1 VRERRSYAGNN
12 MKLLWFNWRDLKN
25 PEAGGAEVLTHEI
38 ASRLIQKGTHQITL
52 FTSHFQ
58 GALSHE
64 NIDGLDVIREG
75 GKYSVYS
82 KAKRYYKKYKQNYDI
97 VIDEINVKPFLTP
110 KYVKDEKPILAL
122 IHQISPEQFLLE
134 LPFPLNY
141 IGYYFE
147 KKWLSCYKDILTV
160 TVSNSTKRDLEQLGF
175 QKVSIIPVGLSID
188 TLESVPEKESIP
200 TITFIGR
207 LKKHKL
213 PHHAMIAFSLVKKRI
228 PDARLWVIG
237 DGYMRKDLE
246 RKYKV
251 NDVTFYGHV
260 SSQVKYELLSRSHI
274 VIVPATREGWGLVV
288 TESNAMGTP
297 VVAYNV
303 PGLRDSVRNG
313 YTGILVQED
322 SPRGLAS
329 AIISLLE
336 NRHTL
341 DNLSSNA
348 LSFSREFNWD
358 TTAAV
363 FNRIITENFNGRC

>member
-1 VRERRSYAGNN
+1 MR
-12 MKLLWFNWRDLKN
+12 LLWFNWRDLKN

-38 ASRLIQKGTHQITL
+38 ASRLIQKRTHQITL

-110 KYVKDEKPILAL
+110 KFVKDKKPILAL

-147 KKWLSCYKDILTV
+147 KKWLSYYKDVPTV
-160 TVSNSTKRDLEQLGF
+160 TVSNSTKKDLEQLGF
-175 QKVSIIPVGLSID
+175 KKVSIIPEGLSIAA
-188 TLESVPEKESIP
+188 LESVPEKESIP
-200 TITFIGR
+200 TITFVGR

-213 PHHAMIAFSLVKKRI
+213 PHHAMIAFSLVKKQI
-228 PDARLWVIG
+228 PDARLWIIG

-246 RKYKV
+246 RKYRV
-251 NDVTFYGHV
+251 NDVTFYGYV
-260 SSQVKYELLSRSHI
+260 SSRVKYELLSRSHI
-274 VIVPATREGWGLVV
+274 VVVPATREGWGLVV

-297 VVAYNV
+297 VVAYDV

-313 YTGILVQED
+313 DTGILVQED
-322 SPRGLAS
+322 SPKGLAS

-336 NRHTL
+336 NRRVL

-358 TTAAV
+358 TTATV
-363 FNRIITENFNGRC
+363 FNKIITDNFDGQC

>member
-1 VRERRSYAGNN
+1 VREYLSYTRNN

-38 ASRLIQKGTHQITL
+38 ASRLIQKGTHKITL

-58 GALSHE
+58 GALSQE

-82 KAKRYYKKYKQNYDI
+82 KAKRFYKKYKQNYDI

-134 LPFPLNY
+134 LPFPINY

-147 KKWLSCYKDILTV
+147 KKWLSCYKDIMTV

-175 QKVSIIPVGLSID
+175 KRVSIIPVGLSIAP
-188 TLESVPEKESIP
+188 LESVPEKESIP

-213 PHHAMIAFSLVKKRI
+213 PHHAMIAFSLVKKQI

-246 RKYKV
+246 RKYRV
-251 NDVTFYGHV
+251 NDVTFYGYV
-260 SSQVKYELLSRSHI
+260 SSRVKYELLSRSHI

-313 YTGILVQED
+313 STGILVQED

-329 AIISLLE
+329 AITSLLE
-336 NRHTL
+336 NRHIL

-358 TTAAV
+358 TTATV